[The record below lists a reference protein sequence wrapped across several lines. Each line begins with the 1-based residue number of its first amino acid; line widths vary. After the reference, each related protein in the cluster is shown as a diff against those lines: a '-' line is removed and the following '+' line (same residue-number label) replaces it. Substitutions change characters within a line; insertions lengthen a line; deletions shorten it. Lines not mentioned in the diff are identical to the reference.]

1 MAWKHFSQSKQAQTD
16 KCEILG
22 DVRTGEIEE
31 GVEDVK
37 SVGVVPLDE
46 LVGVVFLN
54 VFPVRH
60 KQSRASAAT
69 NGRFGEIRP
78 LILAILPS
86 EEAEAVTADQD
97 VPVGIH
103 LQEVSVQGV
112 DH

>member
-1 MAWKHFSQSKQAQTD
+1 MSVR
-16 KCEILG
+16 G

-31 GVEDVK
+31 GVEDVE

-54 VFPVRH
+54 LFPVRH
-60 KQSRASAAT
+60 KQSRTSAAT
-69 NGRFGEIRP
+69 NFQTFFRSRRRRRDRA
-78 LILAILPS
+78 LIQTVLPS
-86 EEAEAVTADQD
+86 EEAEAVTADED

-103 LQEVSVQGV
+103 LQDVSVQGV